1 MNHPLIPA
9 GAYNATVE
17 HIEFD
22 IRTMFDYQVDFMRD
36 RLLVTAHVD
45 NEPRPVAY
53 ATVAGFEWEDADAIL
68 LSQGPMMRRRVI
80 DHHLQLGY
88 QGDLDAL
95 EDALR
100 DAHAEIAA
108 LRRPL
113 WRKVLDKVGS
123 WIEGLR

>member
-1 MNHPLIPA
+1 MKHPLIPA

-17 HIEFD
+17 HVEFD
-22 IRTMFDYQVDFMRD
+22 IRTMLEYDLCYMRD
-36 RLLVTAHVD
+36 RLLVTAHVG
-45 NEPRPVAY
+45 NEPQPVAY
-53 ATVAGFEWEDADAIL
+53 ASVAGFEWEDADAIL
-68 LSQGPMMRRRVI
+68 LAQGPKLRRRVI

-100 DAHAEIAA
+100 GALAEVAA

-113 WRKVLDKVGS
+113 WRKVYDKIGS
-123 WIEGLR
+123 WVEGLR